1 MVSKKIQRSKKGGI
15 RIAFIGTKGLPAK
28 WGGIEKYIEE
38 LGKRLVLRGHEVT
51 VFGSRW
57 YCNNDMTHHLG
68 MRIRKVPTIR
78 MQATD
83 ALTNAFFSSM
93 VMIFEQY
100 DIVHFHGYASYFFV
114 PFIKRIGKKTVVTAH
129 GMESGWNNPKYGP
142 FARQMIKTAFR
153 SGVGGAHYVTAV
165 SRHILYKIRKDFQI
179 HVELLSSGLEMIA
192 SRTPRLIEERYGL
205 QERNYL
211 LFLGRID
218 PIKRVEWLLTLAKNL
233 PNDIRIVI
241 AGDAQNAATET
252 YLGSLKA
259 RSKNDPRIIFTGPVT
274 GALKEELFSNCL
286 LFLAP
291 SMDEGLPITLL
302 EASSYGRC
310 AVASDIPAHRE
321 VIADGVTG
329 FLFPS
334 DDQKAFSALVT
345 AVLSRPRDD
354 LIRIGLASQKKA
366 YSTFNWE
373 KTAEKAETLYQSL
386 LD

>member
-1 MVSKKIQRSKKGGI
+1 MASEINPKHKRDGI
-15 RIAFIGTKGLPAK
+15 KIAFMGTKGLPAK

-38 LGKRLVLRGHEVT
+38 LGRRLVLRGHDVT

-57 YCNNDMTHHLG
+57 YCDNDKNHHLG

-93 VMIFEQY
+93 ILMFERY
-100 DIVHFHGYASYFFV
+100 DIVHFHGYASYYFV
-114 PFIKRIGKKTVVTAH
+114 PLINRIGKKTVVTAH

-142 FARQMIKTAFR
+142 FARKMIKTAFR
-153 SGVGGAHYVTAV
+153 SGIGKAHCVTAV
-165 SRHILYKIRKDFQI
+165 SRHIQNKLSEDFQI
-179 HVELLSSGLEMIA
+179 HAELLSSGLDVIS
-192 SRTPRLIEERYGL
+192 SRTPGLIKERYGL
-205 QERNYL
+205 QEGNYL
-211 LFLGRID
+211 FFLGRID

-233 PNDIRIVI
+233 PNGIRVVI
-241 AGDAQNAATET
+241 SGGAQNASTEA
-252 YLGSLKA
+252 YLDSLKA
-259 RSKNDPRIIFTGPVT
+259 RSKNDSQIVFTGPVS
-274 GALKEELFSNCL
+274 GDLKEELFSNCL

-334 DDQKAFSALVT
+334 DDHRAFSALVT
-345 AVLSRPRDD
+345 AVLSRSRED
-354 LIRIGLASQKKA
+354 LIKIGLEGQKKVHV
-366 YSTFNWE
+366 TFNWE
-373 KTAEKAETLYQSL
+373 KTVDKAETLYRSI